1 VGGREGR
8 KAGRECKR
16 EWWNEGGGKWELKE
30 GRGWRG
36 APSSLWGGGGSV
48 RGPSAAYREPSAFS
62 SQQAHPSPP
71 RRPRL
76 PAASSAQM
84 LLGDFDA
91 GEFDSSSSPQLGIAM
106 FTVFMIVVV
115 VINM

>member
-1 VGGREGR
+1 
-8 KAGRECKR
+8 
-16 EWWNEGGGKWELKE
+16 
-30 GRGWRG
+30 
-36 APSSLWGGGGSV
+36 
-48 RGPSAAYREPSAFS
+48 
-62 SQQAHPSPP
+62 
-71 RRPRL
+71 
-76 PAASSAQM
+76 M